1 MLNKKVKFKIK
12 KNSNKQ
18 KKKTKYS
25 SKIKTLNNSSQFFF
39 QYIKIKR
46 KYSSNKYNISI
57 KNV

>member
-12 KNSNKQ
+12 KILTN

-25 SKIKTLNNSSQFFF
+25 SKIKTLTNSSQFFF